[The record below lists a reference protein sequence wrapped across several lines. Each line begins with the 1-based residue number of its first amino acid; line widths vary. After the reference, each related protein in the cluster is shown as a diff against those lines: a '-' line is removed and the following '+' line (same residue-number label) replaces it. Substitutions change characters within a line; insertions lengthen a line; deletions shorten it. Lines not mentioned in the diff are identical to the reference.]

1 MPLEKSRAIFLTR
14 MQHAVSV
21 IYFLSISLSL
31 SLSLSLPLS
40 LSLSLSFAEALFV
53 LYGREAGRKKK
64 EARVFPSSPAHFLF
78 FDYCYFYWDTQLEPL
93 RRRELFTPIIESAL
107 LKDPH
112 ALINS

>member
-40 LSLSLSFAEALFV
+40 LSLSLSLSQRHSLCCMVGRLGERKRKRAYSHRPRHTFYFSIIAIFIGIPSWSLCGGESYLLQSLKV
-53 LYGREAGRKKK
+53 LY
-64 EARVFPSSPAHFLF
+64 
-78 FDYCYFYWDTQLEPL
+78 
-93 RRRELFTPIIESAL
+93 
-107 LKDPH
+107 LKILMH
-112 ALINS
+112 

>member
-1 MPLEKSRAIFLTR
+1 MRFLLFT
-14 MQHAVSV
+14 
-21 IYFLSISLSL
+21 LSL
-31 SLSLSLPLS
+31 SLSPSPSPSPSLSLS